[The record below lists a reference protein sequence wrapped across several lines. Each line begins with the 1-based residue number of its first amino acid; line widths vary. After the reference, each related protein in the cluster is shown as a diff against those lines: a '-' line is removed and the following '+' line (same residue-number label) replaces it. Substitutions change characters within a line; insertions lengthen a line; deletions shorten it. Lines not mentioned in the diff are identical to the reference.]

1 MATIADP
8 GRSPAGLSV
17 EAAGEVLVSVD
28 ELSIDYYQDRRW
40 NNVID
45 RVSFS
50 VGRGESFGLVGE
62 SGCGKSTVL
71 RSLIGYAHPAS
82 RITNGRV
89 IFDGIDLIRATDN
102 ELRKGIR
109 GRRISIVPQDPAT
122 SLTPT
127 MRVGRQV
134 LEPLLAHRVV
144 STKEE
149 AYERMLELLDRVR
162 IPDPEVSASKFP
174 HQLSGGQQQRVVIA
188 MALAASPDLLLLD
201 EPTTG
206 LDVTTQ
212 GRILELLTNLRSQLN
227 LSLVYVTH
235 NLAVIS
241 NICDRVG
248 VMYAGKIVEIA
259 PTRPLFE
266 DPKHPYTRGLM
277 ASVPRLREA
286 GPARFPPLRGML
298 HREELPEGGCPF
310 APRCDFARDRCVEE
324 SQALKP
330 AATNHAVACWRWS
343 DQELAVRPDSAAT
356 EQQAQR
362 VPTSAAI
369 QDGGESKLGVK
380 DLYVAYQ
387 HRRGKYLVNRGS
399 PIPVLRQVNFEIRP
413 GETLG
418 LVGES
423 GSGKS
428 TIAKALIGLQPP
440 FDGQITLDGE
450 PVPPSVK
457 SRSRDTLRRMQLVMQ
472 NPDASLNPRR
482 RVVDIVG
489 RPLTVFYGIPKRQM
503 RQRVA
508 DLLLDVKLDHTYLNR
523 FPSQMSGGERQ
534 RVAIARALAAEPDI
548 LLCDEIVSSL
558 DVSVQGEVL
567 ELLRGLQT
575 ERGIAYLFISH
586 DLAVVRSLAHRVLVL
601 FSGEMMEIGSTADV
615 YTPPTHPYTHVLLT
629 AVPDVDPAKHVL
641 TVEGA
646 TSDLVIDPTTES
658 ACAFASSCPW
668 KVGAICDDVEPPW
681 RQVSEDS
688 RIRCHIPLDE
698 LMDRE
703 RGFHEAMGWW
713 VGERTSDDSPSE
725 PEAHELR

>member
-1 MATIADP
+1 MAIITHP
-8 GRSPAGLSV
+8 GRPPAGLSG
-17 EAAGEVLVSVD
+17 ESAGETLVSVD

-45 RVSFS
+45 RVSFT
-50 VGRGESFGLVGE
+50 VGKGESFGLVGE

-71 RSLIGYAHPAS
+71 RTLIGYVHPAS

-89 IFDGIDLIRATDN
+89 IFDGIDLVTATDN

-109 GRRISIVPQDPAT
+109 GRRISFVPQDPAT

-127 MRVGRQV
+127 MRVGKQI
-134 LEPLLAHRVV
+134 LEPLVAHRVV
-144 STKEE
+144 STKEQ
-149 AYERMLELLDRVR
+149 AHDRMLELLDRVR
-162 IPDPEVSASKFP
+162 IPDPELSANKFP

-212 GRILELLTNLRSQLN
+212 GRILQLLTDLRTQLN

-248 VMYAGKIVEIA
+248 VMYAGRIVEVA

-286 GPARFPPLRGML
+286 GPARFAPLRGML
-298 HREELPEGGCPF
+298 HREELPESGCPF
-310 APRCDFARDRCVEE
+310 APRCDFARDRCVEQ
-324 SQALKP
+324 SQALEP
-330 AATNHAVACWRWS
+330 AATNQAVACWRWS
-343 DQELAVRPDSAAT
+343 DPELAVRPVSAAPIQET
-356 EQQAQR
+356 ER
-362 VPTSAAI
+362 VRSGAAVA
-369 QDGGESKLGVK
+369 DDAESKLGVNE
-380 DLYVAYQ
+380 LFVAYQ
-387 HRRGKYLVNRGS
+387 YRRGKYLVNRGS
-399 PIPVLRQVNFEIRP
+399 PIPVLRQVSFEIQP

-450 PVPPSVK
+450 NVPPSVK

-472 NPDASLNPRR
+472 NPDASLNPRQ

-489 RPLTVFYGIPKRQM
+489 RPLTVFYGTPKRQM

-548 LLCDEIVSSL
+548 LLCDEIVSAL

-567 ELLRGLQT
+567 ELLRGLQA

-601 FSGEMMEIGSTADV
+601 FSGEMMEIGTTADV

-629 AVPDVDPAKHVL
+629 AVPDVDPAKQVL

-681 RQVSEDS
+681 RQVSENS

-698 LMDRE
+698 LTDRE

-713 VGERTSDDSPSE
+713 SGERQSDGLPSAAETHE
-725 PEAHELR
+725 PR